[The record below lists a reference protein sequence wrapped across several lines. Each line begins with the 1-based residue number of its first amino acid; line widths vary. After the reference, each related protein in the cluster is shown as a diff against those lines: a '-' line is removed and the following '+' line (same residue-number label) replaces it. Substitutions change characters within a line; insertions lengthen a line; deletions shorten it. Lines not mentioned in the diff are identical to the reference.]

1 MKGLSKSRYTAF
13 CQCPK
18 NLWLKVYK
26 PDMAEV
32 DEALKARFAQGN
44 VVGDLAMQLFG
55 DFKKVT
61 AYQED
66 GSLDLQKMIELTKQY
81 MDEGVENI
89 CEASFICEGGYCAV
103 DILRKTAGGWAIYEV
118 KSTSFH
124 EPNEQQEQS
133 QTCLGSA
140 ESRERSTEGQFNGQE
155 AKLEKYAPDIAY
167 QRWVL
172 EQCGV
177 NVTGTYLVCLNSDY
191 VRHGELD
198 IQQLFVVND
207 MKNFVENEYLK
218 VAPRVAQAMKII
230 NSELEPDMELSECCM
245 KPYGCAFWEYCKRQH
260 GVPSPSVFDVY
271 GGKGKG
277 GFTFK
282 KKLDYYHQGLISFE
296 DLRSTDIGPI
306 QNMQIE
312 AALTNKEYI
321 NTEGIRKFLNKLS
334 YPLYFLD
341 FETMQDAVPRYDE
354 AKVYA
359 QITFQYS
366 LHIKERESV
375 STFVDTGKLKYT
387 KTANYITHREF
398 LAPSDGSDPRRALA
412 EQLCKDIP
420 KDVCTLAYNK
430 MFECG
435 RIRELAALYPDLS
448 DHLLNIADNIKDLID
463 PFRAGDYYVPA
474 MGGSFSIKS
483 VLPALFPND
492 PELDYHNL
500 DKRCQNGGDAMNIFP
515 RLQQLEQSLP
525 HQGIQTQDGM
535 LVMADSLMPLSEQ
548 IRIREEIAASRQALL
563 DYCKLDTWAMVKVWE
578 KLKEQT
584 NKFKNN

>member
-26 PDMAEV
+26 PN
-32 DEALKARFAQGN
+32 EATIDAGLEARFAQGN
-44 VVGDLAMQLFG
+44 VVGDLAMGLFG
-55 DFKKVT
+55 DFKEAHAEK
-61 AYQED
+61 AD
-66 GSLDLQKMIELTKQY
+66 GSLNLSKMVEQTRQW
-81 MDEGVENI
+81 MDECVENI

-118 KSTSFH
+118 KSTSFP
-124 EPNEQQEQS
+124 E
-133 QTCLGSA
+133 
-140 ESRERSTEGQFNGQE
+140 FNGQE

-167 QRWVL
+167 QKWVL

-230 NSELEPDMELSECCM
+230 NSEQEPDTELSECCM
-245 KPYGCAFWEYCKRQH
+245 KPYGCAFWGYCKRQH
-260 GVPSPSVFDVY
+260 GVPSLSVFDVY

-341 FETMQDAVPRYDE
+341 FETMQDAVPQYDD

-366 LHIKERESV
+366 LHVKERESV

-387 KTANYITHREF
+387 KIANYITHREF

-435 RIRELAALYPDLS
+435 RIRELAALYPDLAP
-448 DHLLNIADNIKDLID
+448 HLLNIADNIKDLID
-463 PFRAGDYYVPA
+463 PFRVGDYYVPA
-474 MGGSFSIKS
+474 MEGSFSIKS
-483 VLPALFPND
+483 VLPALFPDD
-492 PELDYHNL
+492 PGLDYHNL
-500 DKRCQNGGDAMNIFP
+500 DERCQNGGDAMNIFP
-515 RLQQLEQSLP
+515 RIKEMEP
-525 HQGIQTQDGM
+525 EE
-535 LVMADSLMPLSEQ
+535 AKAC
-548 IRIREEIAASRQALL
+548 REALL
-563 DYCKLDTWAMVKVWE
+563 NYCKLDTWAMVKVWQ
-578 KLKEQT
+578 KLKEMAE
-584 NKFKNN
+584 

>member
-18 NLWLKVYK
+18 DLWLKVYK
-26 PDMAEV
+26 PN
-32 DEALKARFAQGN
+32 EATIDTGVQARFAQGN
-44 VVGDLAMQLFG
+44 VVGDLAMGLFG
-55 DFKKVT
+55 DFKEAHAEK
-61 AYQED
+61 AD
-66 GSLDLQKMIELTKQY
+66 GSLDLSKMVEQTCQW

-103 DILRKTAGGWAIYEV
+103 DILRKTNGGWAIYEV
-118 KSTSFH
+118 KSTSFP
-124 EPNEQQEQS
+124 E
-133 QTCLGSA
+133 
-140 ESRERSTEGQFNGQE
+140 FNGQE

-167 QRWVL
+167 QKWVL

-191 VRHGELD
+191 VRQGELD

-207 MKNFVENEYLK
+207 MKEMVENEYLK
-218 VAPRVAQAMKII
+218 VQARVSQAMKVI
-230 NSELEPDMELSECCM
+230 NSEQEPDTELSECCM
-245 KPYGCAFWEYCKRQH
+245 KPYGCAFWGYCKRQH

-282 KKLDYYHQGLISFE
+282 KKLDCYRQGLVSFE

-312 AALTNKEYI
+312 AILMEKEFI
-321 NTEGIRKFLNKLS
+321 NPEGIRKFLNKLT

-341 FETMQDAVPRYDE
+341 FETMQDAVPQYDG

-366 LHIKERESV
+366 LHIKRNE
-375 STFVDTGKLKYT
+375 
-387 KTANYITHREF
+387 TAPCEHREF
-398 LAPSDGSDPRRALA
+398 LAPNDGSDPRRALA
-412 EQLCKDIP
+412 EQLCRDIP
-420 KDVCTLAYNK
+420 KDVCTLAYN
-430 MFECG
+430 MQFERG
-435 RIRELAALYPDLS
+435 RIQELAALYPDLAQ
-448 DHLLNIADNIKDLID
+448 HLLNIADNIKDLID

-492 PELDYHNL
+492 SELDYHNL
-500 DKRCQNGGDAMNIFP
+500 DDRCQNGGDAMTIFP
-515 RLQQLEQSLP
+515 R
-525 HQGIQTQDGM
+525 IKD
-535 LVMADSLMPLSEQ
+535 MAP
-548 IRIREEIAASRQALL
+548 EEAAASRQALL

-578 KLKEQT
+578 KLREKAQPV
-584 NKFKNN
+584 KCG

>member
-26 PDMAEV
+26 PN
-32 DEALKARFAQGN
+32 EATIDAGLQARFEQGN
-44 VVGDLAMQLFG
+44 VVGDLAMGLFG
-55 DFKKVT
+55 DFKEAHAVK
-61 AYQED
+61 AD
-66 GSLDLQKMIELTKQY
+66 GSLDLSKMVEQTRQW

-103 DILRKTAGGWAIYEV
+103 DILRKTNGGWAIYEV
-118 KSTSFH
+118 KSTSFP
-124 EPNEQQEQS
+124 E
-133 QTCLGSA
+133 
-140 ESRERSTEGQFNGQE
+140 FNGQE

-167 QRWVL
+167 QKWVL

-207 MKNFVENEYLK
+207 MKEMVENEYLK
-218 VAPRVAQAMKII
+218 VQARVNQAMNVI
-230 NSELEPDMELSECCM
+230 NSELEPEVELSECCM
-245 KPYGCAFWEYCKRQH
+245 KPYGCAFWNYCKRQH

-271 GGKGKG
+271 GGKGRG

-282 KKLDYYHQGLISFE
+282 KKLDCYHQGLVTFE

-312 AALTNKEYI
+312 AALTGKEFI
-321 NTEGIRKFLNKLS
+321 NSEGIRKFLNKLS

-341 FETMQDAVPRYDE
+341 FETMQDAVPQYDG

-366 LHIKERESV
+366 LHIKQNE
-375 STFVDTGKLKYT
+375 
-387 KTANYITHREF
+387 TAAYEHREF

-412 EQLCKDIP
+412 EQLCSDIP
-420 KDVCTLAYNK
+420 MDVCTLAYNK

-435 RIRELAALYPDLS
+435 RIRELAGLYPDLS
-448 DHLLNIADNIKDLID
+448 DHLMNIANNIQDLID

-483 VLPALFPND
+483 VLPALFPGD
-492 PELDYHNL
+492 SELDYHNL
-500 DKRCQNGGDAMNIFP
+500 DERCQNGGDAMNIFP

-548 IRIREEIAASRQALL
+548 IRIREEINASRQALL
-563 DYCKLDTWAMVKVWE
+563 DYCKLDTWAMVKVWQ
-578 KLKEQT
+578 KLKEVT
-584 NKFKNN
+584 K

>member
-55 DFKKVT
+55 DFKEVT

-89 CEASFICEGGYCAV
+89 CEASFSCEGGYCAV
-103 DILRKTAGGWAIYEV
+103 DILRHLPSPVGEGAGVRPDGWAIYEV
-118 KSTSFH
+118 KSTSFP
-124 EPNEQQEQS
+124 E
-133 QTCLGSA
+133 
-140 ESRERSTEGQFNGQE
+140 FNGQE

-167 QRWVL
+167 QKWVL

-198 IQQLFVVND
+198 VKQLFVVND
-207 MKNFVENEYLK
+207 MKEMVENEYLK
-218 VAPRVAQAMKII
+218 VKARVSQAMKVV
-230 NSELEPDMELSECCM
+230 NSEQEPDMDLSECCM
-245 KPYGCAFWEYCKRQH
+245 KPYGCAFWEYCKRRH
-260 GVPSPSVFDVY
+260 GVPSPSVFDIY
-271 GGKGKG
+271 GGKGRG

-282 KKLDYYHQGLISFE
+282 KKLDCYRQGLVTFE
-296 DLRSTDIGPI
+296 DLRTKDIGPI
-306 QNMQIE
+306 QNMQVE
-312 AALTNKEYI
+312 SALTGKEFI
-321 NTEGIRKFLNKLS
+321 NPEGIRKFLDRLS

-341 FETMQDAVPRYDE
+341 FETMQDAVPRYDG

-366 LHIKERESV
+366 LHIKEIP
-375 STFVDTGKLKYT
+375 DTVVELTDNGRRMKIRKGKT
-387 KTANYITHREF
+387 PIHREF

-412 EQLCKDIP
+412 EQLCRDIP
-420 KDVCTLAYNK
+420 MDVCTLAYNK

-435 RIRELAALYPDLS
+435 RIRELAALYPDLAP
-448 DHLLNIADNIKDLID
+448 HLLNIADNIKDLID

-483 VLPALFPND
+483 VLPALFPGD

-500 DKRCQNGGDAMNIFP
+500 DERCQNGGDAMTIFP
-515 RLQQLEQSLP
+515 RIKDMEP
-525 HQGIQTQDGM
+525 
-535 LVMADSLMPLSEQ
+535 
-548 IRIREEIAASRQALL
+548 EEAKASREALL
-563 DYCKLDTWAMVKVWE
+563 RYCELDTWAMVKVWE
-578 KLKEQT
+578 KLKEAT
-584 NKFKNN
+584 K